1 MLPMILLFVALL
13 AWGAHLA
20 WRWKTTRDFAPE
32 VLAARKETGEIP
44 ADIGDAEFTDLYLR
58 SEGPRSATYFFACA
72 TIVSILVAPFVAAF
86 NMVWL
91 ALWRASGSSP
101 VFETGTM
108 IHTFSV
114 FLAIMGFM
122 ILLLAAAM
130 RRYYALMP
138 PNLKQVMRDLN
149 GGPS

>member
-1 MLPMILLFVALL
+1 MLPMTLLFVALF
-13 AWGAHLA
+13 AWGGHLA
-20 WRWKTTRDFAPE
+20 WRWKATRDFAPE

-44 ADIGDAEFTDLYLR
+44 ADAEFTDLYLR

-72 TIVSILVAPFVAAF
+72 TIVSVLVAPFVAAF
-86 NMVWL
+86 NMVWT
-91 ALWRASGSSP
+91 ALWRASGASP
-101 VFETGTM
+101 VFETGTL

-122 ILLLAAAM
+122 ILLLAVAM

-138 PNLKQVMRDLN
+138 PNLKQVLRDLN
-149 GGPS
+149 GGLS

>member
-13 AWGAHLA
+13 VWGGHLA

-32 VLAARKETGEIP
+32 VLAARKESGEIP
-44 ADIGDAEFTDLYLR
+44 ADVGEAEFTDLYLR
-58 SEGPRSATYFFACA
+58 SEGPRAATYFFACA
-72 TIVSILVAPFVAAF
+72 TTVSVMIAPFVAAF
-86 NMVWL
+86 NMVWRGF
-91 ALWRASGSSP
+91 WQASGTSP
-101 VFETGTM
+101 VFETGTL

-138 PNLKQVMRDLN
+138 PNLKQVVRDLN
-149 GGPS
+149 GGLK